1 MLITKKLT
9 KTYDRQQTKFDAVH
23 EVDFSLDAGQLCA
36 LTGPSGC
43 GKSTF
48 FHLIS
53 GLTHADSGEIL
64 FEGKDLCKLS
74 AKEWTH
80 LRATQI
86 SYVLQGDSLLPNFT
100 VLENICLPHRLCGEY
115 PDLEKQAMQLL
126 EEFGMEAMAQDY
138 PTNLSGGERRRVAV
152 ARAVVHQPKLV
163 IADEPT
169 TALDVTIQAQVLE
182 LLQHLRRESNTSIIM
197 ITHDLGVIAS
207 MCSRILV
214 MYGGIIC
221 EQGTAREI
229 FYQPRHPYTWGLL
242 RSIPGAN
249 GNRGEKLIP
258 INGTPPDMLRPPK
271 GCPFAPRC
279 PHAMPVC
286 RAYLAPEMR
295 ISDTHVCACHLM
307 HPRAPKIER
316 GV

>member
-1 MLITKKLT
+1 MRF
-9 KTYDRQQTKFDAVH
+9 DRTVR
-23 EVDFSLDAGQLCA
+23 LR
-36 LTGPSGC
+36 
-43 GKSTF
+43 KSTF

-169 TALDVTIQAQVLE
+169 SDLDEENTALIMEHFQRQADSGKAVLI
-182 LLQHLRRESNTSIIM
+182 S
-197 ITHDLGVIAS
+197 THDLS
-207 MCSRILV
+207 C
-214 MYGGIIC
+214 
-221 EQGTAREI
+221 
-229 FYQPRHPYTWGLL
+229 
-242 RSIPGAN
+242 
-249 GNRGEKLIP
+249 
-258 INGTPPDMLRPPK
+258 LRPNMVHYKMNK
-271 GCPFAPRC
+271 GV
-279 PHAMPVC
+279 MQKV
-286 RAYLAPEMR
+286 
-295 ISDTHVCACHLM
+295 
-307 HPRAPKIER
+307 
-316 GV
+316 

>member
-1 MLITKKLT
+1 MLVTKKLT

-36 LTGPSGC
+36 LTGPSVC

-169 TALDVTIQAQVLE
+169 SDLDEENTALIMEHFQRQADSGKAVLI
-182 LLQHLRRESNTSIIM
+182 S
-197 ITHDLGVIAS
+197 THDLS
-207 MCSRILV
+207 C
-214 MYGGIIC
+214 
-221 EQGTAREI
+221 
-229 FYQPRHPYTWGLL
+229 
-242 RSIPGAN
+242 
-249 GNRGEKLIP
+249 
-258 INGTPPDMLRPPK
+258 LRPNMVHYKMNK
-271 GCPFAPRC
+271 GV
-279 PHAMPVC
+279 MQKV
-286 RAYLAPEMR
+286 
-295 ISDTHVCACHLM
+295 
-307 HPRAPKIER
+307 
-316 GV
+316 

>member
-1 MLITKKLT
+1 MPECLQGTI
-9 KTYDRQQTKFDAVH
+9 RA
-23 EVDFSLDAGQLCA
+23 SC

-169 TALDVTIQAQVLE
+169 SDLDEENTALIMEHFQRQADSGKAVLI
-182 LLQHLRRESNTSIIM
+182 S
-197 ITHDLGVIAS
+197 THDLS
-207 MCSRILV
+207 C
-214 MYGGIIC
+214 
-221 EQGTAREI
+221 
-229 FYQPRHPYTWGLL
+229 
-242 RSIPGAN
+242 
-249 GNRGEKLIP
+249 
-258 INGTPPDMLRPPK
+258 LRPNMVHYKMNK
-271 GCPFAPRC
+271 GV
-279 PHAMPVC
+279 MQKV
-286 RAYLAPEMR
+286 
-295 ISDTHVCACHLM
+295 
-307 HPRAPKIER
+307 
-316 GV
+316 

>member
-1 MLITKKLT
+1 MTVSKQSLMP
-9 KTYDRQQTKFDAVH
+9 VH

-169 TALDVTIQAQVLE
+169 SDLDEENTALIMEHFQRQADSGKAVLI
-182 LLQHLRRESNTSIIM
+182 S
-197 ITHDLGVIAS
+197 THDLS
-207 MCSRILV
+207 C
-214 MYGGIIC
+214 
-221 EQGTAREI
+221 
-229 FYQPRHPYTWGLL
+229 
-242 RSIPGAN
+242 
-249 GNRGEKLIP
+249 
-258 INGTPPDMLRPPK
+258 LRPNMVHYKMNK
-271 GCPFAPRC
+271 GVMQR
-279 PHAMPVC
+279 V
-286 RAYLAPEMR
+286 
-295 ISDTHVCACHLM
+295 
-307 HPRAPKIER
+307 
-316 GV
+316 

>member
-1 MLITKKLT
+1 MSKISIKNLDLYYGDFKALKNINLEIEENKITA
-9 KTYDRQQTKFDAVH
+9 FI
-23 EVDFSLDAGQLCA
+23 
-36 LTGPSGC
+36 GPSGC

-115 PDLEKQAMQLL
+115 SDLEKQAMQLL

-169 TALDVTIQAQVLE
+169 SDLDEENTALIMEHFQRQADSGKAVLI
-182 LLQHLRRESNTSIIM
+182 S
-197 ITHDLGVIAS
+197 THDLS
-207 MCSRILV
+207 C
-214 MYGGIIC
+214 
-221 EQGTAREI
+221 
-229 FYQPRHPYTWGLL
+229 
-242 RSIPGAN
+242 
-249 GNRGEKLIP
+249 
-258 INGTPPDMLRPPK
+258 LRPNMVRYKMNK
-271 GCPFAPRC
+271 GVMQR
-279 PHAMPVC
+279 V
-286 RAYLAPEMR
+286 
-295 ISDTHVCACHLM
+295 
-307 HPRAPKIER
+307 
-316 GV
+316 

>member
-1 MLITKKLT
+1 MLVTKKLT

-23 EVDFSLDAGQLCA
+23 
-36 LTGPSGC
+36 GPSGC

-169 TALDVTIQAQVLE
+169 SDLDEENTALIMEHFQRQADSGKAVLI
-182 LLQHLRRESNTSIIM
+182 S
-197 ITHDLGVIAS
+197 THDLS
-207 MCSRILV
+207 C
-214 MYGGIIC
+214 
-221 EQGTAREI
+221 
-229 FYQPRHPYTWGLL
+229 
-242 RSIPGAN
+242 
-249 GNRGEKLIP
+249 
-258 INGTPPDMLRPPK
+258 LRPNMVHYKMNK
-271 GCPFAPRC
+271 GV
-279 PHAMPVC
+279 MQKV
-286 RAYLAPEMR
+286 
-295 ISDTHVCACHLM
+295 
-307 HPRAPKIER
+307 
-316 GV
+316 

>member
-1 MLITKKLT
+1 MTDIKP
-9 KTYDRQQTKFDAVH
+9 KFDIEKLNLHYGAFHALKDINMQISAH
-23 EVDFSLDAGQLCA
+23 EITAFI
-36 LTGPSGC
+36 GPSGC

-169 TALDVTIQAQVLE
+169 SDLDEENTALIMEHFQRQADSGKAVLI
-182 LLQHLRRESNTSIIM
+182 S
-197 ITHDLGVIAS
+197 THDLS
-207 MCSRILV
+207 C
-214 MYGGIIC
+214 
-221 EQGTAREI
+221 
-229 FYQPRHPYTWGLL
+229 
-242 RSIPGAN
+242 
-249 GNRGEKLIP
+249 
-258 INGTPPDMLRPPK
+258 LRPNMVHYKMNK
-271 GCPFAPRC
+271 GV
-279 PHAMPVC
+279 MQKV
-286 RAYLAPEMR
+286 
-295 ISDTHVCACHLM
+295 
-307 HPRAPKIER
+307 
-316 GV
+316 

>member
-1 MLITKKLT
+1 MVIKNINLEIEENKITA
-9 KTYDRQQTKFDAVH
+9 FI
-23 EVDFSLDAGQLCA
+23 
-36 LTGPSGC
+36 GPSGC

-169 TALDVTIQAQVLE
+169 SDLDEENTALIMEHFQRQADSGKAVLI
-182 LLQHLRRESNTSIIM
+182 S
-197 ITHDLGVIAS
+197 THDLS
-207 MCSRILV
+207 C
-214 MYGGIIC
+214 
-221 EQGTAREI
+221 
-229 FYQPRHPYTWGLL
+229 
-242 RSIPGAN
+242 
-249 GNRGEKLIP
+249 
-258 INGTPPDMLRPPK
+258 LRPNMVHYKMNK
-271 GCPFAPRC
+271 GV
-279 PHAMPVC
+279 MQKV
-286 RAYLAPEMR
+286 
-295 ISDTHVCACHLM
+295 
-307 HPRAPKIER
+307 
-316 GV
+316 

>member
-1 MLITKKLT
+1 MLVTKKLT

-169 TALDVTIQAQVLE
+169 SDLDEENTARSMAHFQRQADSGKAVLI
-182 LLQHLRRESNTSIIM
+182 S
-197 ITHDLGVIAS
+197 THDLS
-207 MCSRILV
+207 C
-214 MYGGIIC
+214 
-221 EQGTAREI
+221 
-229 FYQPRHPYTWGLL
+229 
-242 RSIPGAN
+242 
-249 GNRGEKLIP
+249 
-258 INGTPPDMLRPPK
+258 LRPNMVHYKMNK
-271 GCPFAPRC
+271 GV
-279 PHAMPVC
+279 MQKV
-286 RAYLAPEMR
+286 
-295 ISDTHVCACHLM
+295 
-307 HPRAPKIER
+307 
-316 GV
+316 

>member
-1 MLITKKLT
+1 MNELEIKDLTIHYITRSGTVRAVNNVSFSIGKGETLGLVGET
-9 KTYDRQQTKFDAVH
+9 GAGKTTT
-23 EVDFSLDAGQLCA
+23 A
-36 LTGPSGC
+36 LGILRLVPNPP
-43 GKSTF
+43 GK
-48 FHLIS
+48 II
-53 GLTHADSGEIL
+53 GGEIL

-169 TALDVTIQAQVLE
+169 SDLDEENTALIMEHFQRQADSGKAVLI
-182 LLQHLRRESNTSIIM
+182 S
-197 ITHDLGVIAS
+197 THDLS
-207 MCSRILV
+207 C
-214 MYGGIIC
+214 
-221 EQGTAREI
+221 
-229 FYQPRHPYTWGLL
+229 
-242 RSIPGAN
+242 
-249 GNRGEKLIP
+249 
-258 INGTPPDMLRPPK
+258 LRPNMVHYKMNK
-271 GCPFAPRC
+271 GV
-279 PHAMPVC
+279 MQKV
-286 RAYLAPEMR
+286 
-295 ISDTHVCACHLM
+295 
-307 HPRAPKIER
+307 
-316 GV
+316 

>member
-1 MLITKKLT
+1 MENKIEIHNMNLHYGDFHALHDINLDIKENEITA
-9 KTYDRQQTKFDAVH
+9 FI
-23 EVDFSLDAGQLCA
+23 
-36 LTGPSGC
+36 GPSGC

-169 TALDVTIQAQVLE
+169 SDLDEENTALIMEHFQRQADSGKAVLI
-182 LLQHLRRESNTSIIM
+182 S
-197 ITHDLGVIAS
+197 THDLS
-207 MCSRILV
+207 C
-214 MYGGIIC
+214 
-221 EQGTAREI
+221 
-229 FYQPRHPYTWGLL
+229 L
-242 RSIPGAN
+242 RPN
-249 GNRGEKLIP
+249 MVHYKMNRGV
-258 INGTPPDMLRPPK
+258 MQR
-271 GCPFAPRC
+271 
-279 PHAMPVC
+279 V
-286 RAYLAPEMR
+286 
-295 ISDTHVCACHLM
+295 
-307 HPRAPKIER
+307 
-316 GV
+316 

>member
-1 MLITKKLT
+1 MTVSKQSLMP
-9 KTYDRQQTKFDAVH
+9 VH

-74 AKEWTH
+74 AKDGAH

-169 TALDVTIQAQVLE
+169 SDLDEENTALIMEHFQRQADSGKAVLI
-182 LLQHLRRESNTSIIM
+182 S
-197 ITHDLGVIAS
+197 THDLS
-207 MCSRILV
+207 C
-214 MYGGIIC
+214 
-221 EQGTAREI
+221 
-229 FYQPRHPYTWGLL
+229 
-242 RSIPGAN
+242 
-249 GNRGEKLIP
+249 
-258 INGTPPDMLRPPK
+258 LRPNMVHYKMNK
-271 GCPFAPRC
+271 GV
-279 PHAMPVC
+279 MQKV
-286 RAYLAPEMR
+286 
-295 ISDTHVCACHLM
+295 
-307 HPRAPKIER
+307 
-316 GV
+316 

>member
-169 TALDVTIQAQVLE
+169 SDLDEENTALIMEHFQRQADSGKAVLI
-182 LLQHLRRESNTSIIM
+182 S
-197 ITHDLGVIAS
+197 THDLS
-207 MCSRILV
+207 C
-214 MYGGIIC
+214 
-221 EQGTAREI
+221 
-229 FYQPRHPYTWGLL
+229 
-242 RSIPGAN
+242 
-249 GNRGEKLIP
+249 
-258 INGTPPDMLRPPK
+258 LRPNMVRYKMNK
-271 GCPFAPRC
+271 GAL
-279 PHAMPVC
+279 C
-286 RAYLAPEMR
+286 RRYNCNSPMQTGSC
-295 ISDTHVCACHLM
+295 IF
-307 HPRAPKIER
+307 
-316 GV
+316 